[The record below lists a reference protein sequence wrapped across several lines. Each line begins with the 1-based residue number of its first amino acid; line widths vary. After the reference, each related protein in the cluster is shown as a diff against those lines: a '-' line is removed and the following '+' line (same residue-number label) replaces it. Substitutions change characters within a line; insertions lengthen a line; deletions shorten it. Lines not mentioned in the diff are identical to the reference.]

1 MTLTPPLPCS
11 ALQPPAA
18 TFARLF
24 PVCHIIFDQLV
35 LEDPRQYC
43 TLSKST
49 YKVAIRLLS
58 RKLTITNNNYQKV
71 LPGLASKSGR
81 ERLALIH
88 FEHLT
93 LATTNLELLKA
104 LQLETDYPV
113 FTRVS
118 QLEFVEKFPWSRLGH
133 IHHELGREN
142 IEDILARH
150 IPAKVFIINIR
161 NPITQGYGYGPAL
174 DRISM
179 LLAAF
184 VRARGS
190 CCSQGLPVV
199 FELCIRCKHN
209 VAGWSERRAK
219 AEIQTPRTDQMDDIV
234 LRKRVRYRLRLLKCM
249 FRYPLHCDVH
259 FLSPPPCRSDPTS
272 IASAASRYM
281 VVGKLVLKC
290 VSDFLSR
297 LVIP

>member
-118 QLEFVEKFPWSRLGH
+118 QLEFVEKFPWSRLGD

-161 NPITQGYGYGPAL
+161 NPITQGYGYGPVL

-234 LRKRVRYRLRLLKCM
+234 LRKWVSLMIVSESEEVLRENLEAYTIPLAGD
-249 FRYPLHCDVH
+249 YPPDTDMDTKYHITLQ
-259 FLSPPPCRSDPTS
+259 
-272 IASAASRYM
+272 
-281 VVGKLVLKC
+281 
-290 VSDFLSR
+290 
-297 LVIP
+297 